1 MSTIFI
7 EATECNY
14 LAGRCPMFEETFYS
28 CPVGLAHVS
37 VDGSFIRVNKPLC
50 DFLGYSNEELTK
62 LTFQELTSPEYLDR
76 DLGYLESLLKGE
88 VDNYT
93 LEKRYLRRDGEQ
105 VWAQLTVSMVRDQ
118 RGNPDYFISVV
129 EDIDEKK
136 RIQSELFQV
145 DALFSKIVSAF
156 SNRTFIWVA
165 TPDLKKLQYVNDG
178 YEKIFGRNEFE
189 LYCNPI
195 GFIDHVHEDDRARV
209 LKVFSQRPLQNWDIQ
224 YRIYDSKGE
233 VKYLHDRGS
242 LIYDDSEM
250 HSLILGTADDVT
262 REKSQQQALMSAVTK
277 LEHLSKTDAL
287 TGLANRREI
296 FSQLSD
302 EIARMGRGQKA
313 STLVYVDLNKFK
325 EINDKYGHKIG
336 DKALVEFSQRMGALL
351 RDSDRFGRIGGDEF
365 VILLYGTDE
374 FETAAFFDRI
384 QDSRFELHT
393 EENNAIAINFSAG
406 WVQWNEGID
415 SVQAWLDRAD
425 EVMYEKKQR
434 GQVVAAINSKWG
446 KAM

>member
-1 MSTIFI
+1 
-7 EATECNY
+7 
-14 LAGRCPMFEETFYS
+14 MFEETFYS

-62 LTFQELTSPEYLDR
+62 LTFQELTSPDYLDR

-105 VWAQLTVSMVRDQ
+105 VWAQLTVSLVRDQ

-136 RIQSELFQV
+136 RIQSELFQI

-156 SNRTFIWVA
+156 SDRTFIWVA
-165 TPDLKKLQYVNDG
+165 TPDFKKLHYVNDG
-178 YEKIFGRNEFE
+178 YANILGRNEYE
-189 LYCNPI
+189 LYCNPMS
-195 GFIDHVHEDDRARV
+195 FIDHVHEDDKARV
-209 LKVFSQRPLQNWDIQ
+209 SKQFSQRPLQNWDIQ
-224 YRIYDSKGE
+224 YRIYDAKGE

-242 LIYDDSEM
+242 LIYDDREM
-250 HSLILGTADDVT
+250 QSLILGTADDIT
-262 REKSQQQALMSAVTK
+262 KEKTQQQALMSAVTK
-277 LEHLSKTDAL
+277 LEHLSKTDSL

-336 DKALVEFSQRMGALL
+336 DKALVEFSNKMGALL

-365 VILLYGTDE
+365 VILLYGTNED
-374 FETAAFFDRI
+374 ETAVFFDRI
-384 QDSRFELHT
+384 KNSKFE
-393 EENNAIAINFSAG
+393 IDIDGKDVVPISFSVG

-415 SVQAWLDRAD
+415 SVQEWLDRAD

-434 GQVVAAINSKWG
+434 GQAIAAKSSEWN